1 VDITEQDLAV
11 RLSALPH
18 RSIVAIVG
26 APGAGKS
33 TLAESL
39 VASQGG
45 AALLPMDGFH
55 LDDAVLRDL
64 GRQERKGAPDTFDAA
79 GLWSTLKRIRA
90 GEDTVA
96 VPVFDRAS
104 EISHAAARLIPARA
118 RLVLVEGNYLLL
130 DRTPWQSL
138 ASLFDLT
145 VMIDVPEAELRRRL
159 TLRWQEHGLSEAE
172 IARKLDRNDI
182 PNGRTV
188 SEESRDADLVLRP
201 ASAA

>member
-1 VDITEQDLAV
+1 M
-11 RLSALPH
+11 
-18 RSIVAIVG
+18 
-26 APGAGKS
+26 
-33 TLAESL
+33 
-39 VASQGG
+39 ASQGG

-188 SEESRDADLVLRP
+188 SEESREADLVLRP
-201 ASAA
+201 APDA